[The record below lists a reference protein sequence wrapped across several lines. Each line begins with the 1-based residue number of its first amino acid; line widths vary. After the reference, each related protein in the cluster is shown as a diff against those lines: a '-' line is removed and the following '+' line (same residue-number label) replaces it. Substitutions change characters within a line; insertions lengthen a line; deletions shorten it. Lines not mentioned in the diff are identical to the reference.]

1 MKTGGL
7 TGPIGGCNLHIAMLS
22 GEYPPRWGGMG
33 STVFHLAGALV
44 KQGHRVTVITRRDK
58 SVERNPQKIP
68 QQEGVSV
75 LSVKWAPLPMA
86 FTVSYGKWALR
97 ELLRIHRKDPFDA
110 VHVHAPMISWK
121 EKQYQMVKEK
131 IGPVI
136 TSLHGSWL
144 GERDGMTRAAKHGE
158 SAVWKNP
165 NDLAILLT
173 AKHYAKYERAAI
185 RASTLCVANS
195 EATKADFQSRYN
207 PPENWRCEVVRWGV
221 DTNMFLPL
229 DCDHEDSIL
238 AHEEMR
244 KRYGEPD
251 ENALAGMTE
260 TDTPLILAVGRLVAR
275 KGYRTLLKA
284 MPAVLETFPGAHL
297 VIVGRGHMK
306 RTLERQAK
314 KLGVS
319 EALTIEPSLPFEELA
334 QLFRSADLV
343 AYPSYYEGQGLIP
356 LEAMASGTPVVTVN
370 DGPLPEMVDE
380 TVGGLF
386 DIDHP
391 ETLSAAINELLNNHE
406 QREMMAANG
415 RRRVL
420 DEYTYALNAERY
432 AKYYATKD

>member
-1 MKTGGL
+1 M
-7 TGPIGGCNLHIAMLS
+7 HIAMLS

-44 KQGHRVTVITRRDK
+44 KLGHRVTVITRHDK
-58 SVERNPQKIP
+58 TVERNPKKIP
-68 QQEGVSV
+68 QQKGVSV

-86 FTVSYGKWALR
+86 FTVSYGKWAMR
-97 ELLRIHRKDPFDA
+97 ELMRIHKKDPFHA

-121 EKQYQMVKEK
+121 EKQYQMVREK

-158 SAVWKNP
+158 AAVWKNP

-185 RASTLCVANS
+185 RASTVCVANS
-195 EATKADFQSRYN
+195 EATKADFITRYN
-207 PPENWRCEVVRWGV
+207 PPEDWRCEVVRWGV
-221 DTNMFLPL
+221 DTNMFVPL
-229 DCDHEDSIL
+229 DRDHEDTML
-238 AHEEMR
+238 AHESIR
-244 KRYGEPD
+244 NRYGEPD
-251 ENALAGMTE
+251 ENALAGLPNTE
-260 TDTPLILAVGRLVAR
+260 TPLLLAVGRLVAR

-284 MPAVLETFPGAHL
+284 MPEVLQSFPKAHL

-314 KLGVS
+314 RLGVS
-319 EALTIEPSLPFEELA
+319 ESVTIEPGLPFDELA
-334 QLFRSADLV
+334 QLFRSSDLV

-356 LEAMASGTPVVTVN
+356 LEAMASGTPVVTVD
-370 DGPLPEMVDE
+370 DGPLPEMVDDS
-380 TVGGLF
+380 VGGLF
-386 DIDHP
+386 DIDQP
-391 ETLSAAINELLNNHE
+391 ETLAKTIESLLQNHDGR
-406 QREMMAANG
+406 QNMAKKG
-415 RRRVL
+415 RKRVL

-432 AKYYATKD
+432 AEFYASSD

>member
-1 MKTGGL
+1 
-7 TGPIGGCNLHIAMLS
+7 MLS

-44 KQGHRVTVITRRDK
+44 RMGHRVTVITRRDK
-58 SVERNPQKIP
+58 NAIRNPRSIP
-68 QQEGVSV
+68 HQEGVSV
-75 LSVKWAPLPMA
+75 LQVKWAPLPMA

-97 ELLRIHRKDPFDA
+97 ELLRIHRKDPVDA

-121 EKQYQMVKEK
+121 EKQYNMVRETVA
-131 IGPVI
+131 PVI

-144 GERDGMTRAAKHGE
+144 GERDGMIRAAKHGE
-158 SAVWKNP
+158 SATWKNP

-173 AKHYAKYERAAI
+173 AKHYAKYERAAV

-195 EATKADFQSRYN
+195 EATKRDFQARYN
-207 PPENWRCEVVRWGV
+207 PPEGWRCEVVRWGV
-221 DTNMFLPL
+221 DTDMFVPL
-229 DCDHEDSIL
+229 DADHEDTML
-238 AHEEMR
+238 AHENIR
-244 KRYGEPD
+244 NRYGSPD
-251 ENALAGMTE
+251 ENALAGRSDTN
-260 TDTPLILAVGRLVAR
+260 TPLILAVGRLVAR
-275 KGYRTLLKA
+275 KGFRTLLKS
-284 MPAVLETFPGAHL
+284 MPSVLKSHPGAHL

-319 EALTIEPSLPFEELA
+319 DSVTIEPGMPFEDLA
-334 QLFRSADLV
+334 QLFRSANLV

-356 LEAMASGTPVVTVN
+356 LEAMASGTPVVTVD

-380 TVGGLF
+380 SVGALF
-386 DIDHP
+386 NL
-391 ETLSAAINELLNNHE
+391 ETPNSLADSINDLLSNHE
-406 QREMMAANG
+406 IRTTMAAAG

-432 AKYYATKD
+432 AEFYANK

>member
-1 MKTGGL
+1 
-7 TGPIGGCNLHIAMLS
+7 MLS

-44 KQGHRVTVITRRDK
+44 KLGHRVTVITRRDK
-58 SVERNPQKIP
+58 SVERNPKKIP
-68 QQEGVSV
+68 QQKGVSV

-86 FTVSYGKWALR
+86 FTVSYGKWAMR
-97 ELLRIHRKDPFDA
+97 ELMRIHKKDPFDA

-121 EKQYQMVKEK
+121 EKQYERVREQ

-158 SAVWKNP
+158 AAVWKNP

-173 AKHYAKYERAAI
+173 AKHYAKYERAAV
-185 RASTLCVANS
+185 RASTVCVANS
-195 EATKADFQSRYN
+195 EATKADFIARYD
-207 PPENWRCEVVRWGV
+207 PPEQWRCEVVRWGV
-221 DTNMFLPL
+221 DTNMFVPL
-229 DCDHEDSIL
+229 DRDHEDTML
-238 AHEEMR
+238 AHETIR
-244 KRYGEPD
+244 NRYGEPD
-251 ENALAGMTE
+251 ENALAGLPDTE
-260 TDTPLILAVGRLVAR
+260 TPLILAVGRLVAR

-284 MPAVLETFPGAHL
+284 MPDVLKSFPKAHL

-314 KLGVS
+314 RLGVS
-319 EALTIEPSLPFEELA
+319 ESVTIEPGLPFDELA

-356 LEAMASGTPVVTVN
+356 LEAMASGTPVVTVD
-370 DGPLPEMVDE
+370 DGPLPEMVDDR
-380 TVGGLF
+380 VGGLF
-386 DIDHP
+386 DIDQAG
-391 ETLSAAINELLNNHE
+391 TLSKAIESLLQDH
-406 QREMMAANG
+406 NG
-415 RRRVL
+415 RQTMAKNGRKRVL

-432 AKYYATKD
+432 AEFYATTD

>member
-1 MKTGGL
+1 M
-7 TGPIGGCNLHIAMLS
+7 HIAMLS

-44 KQGHRVTVITRRDK
+44 KLGHRVTVITRRDK
-58 SVERNPQKIP
+58 SVERNPKKIP
-68 QQEGVSV
+68 QQKGVSV

-86 FTVSYGKWALR
+86 FTVSYGKWAMR
-97 ELLRIHRKDPFDA
+97 ELMRIHKKDPFDA

-121 EKQYQMVKEK
+121 EKQYERVREQ

-158 SAVWKNP
+158 AAVWKNP

-173 AKHYAKYERAAI
+173 AKHYAKYERAAV
-185 RASTLCVANS
+185 RASTVCVANS
-195 EATKADFQSRYN
+195 EATKADFIARYD
-207 PPENWRCEVVRWGV
+207 PPEQWRCEVVRWGV
-221 DTNMFLPL
+221 DTNMFVPL
-229 DCDHEDSIL
+229 DRDHEDTML
-238 AHEEMR
+238 AHETIR
-244 KRYGEPD
+244 NRYGEPD
-251 ENALAGMTE
+251 ENALAGLPDTE
-260 TDTPLILAVGRLVAR
+260 TPLILAVGRLVAR

-284 MPAVLETFPGAHL
+284 MPDVLKSFPKAHL

-314 KLGVS
+314 RLGVS
-319 EALTIEPSLPFEELA
+319 ESVTIEPGLPFDELA

-356 LEAMASGTPVVTVN
+356 LEAMASGTPVVTVD
-370 DGPLPEMVDE
+370 DGPLPEMVDDR
-380 TVGGLF
+380 VGGLF
-386 DIDHP
+386 DIDQAG
-391 ETLSAAINELLNNHE
+391 TLSKAIESLLQDH
-406 QREMMAANG
+406 NG
-415 RRRVL
+415 RQTMAKNGRKRVL

-432 AKYYATKD
+432 AEFYATTD

>member
-1 MKTGGL
+1 
-7 TGPIGGCNLHIAMLS
+7 
-22 GEYPPRWGGMG
+22 
-33 STVFHLAGALV
+33 
-44 KQGHRVTVITRRDK
+44 
-58 SVERNPQKIP
+58 
-68 QQEGVSV
+68 
-75 LSVKWAPLPMA
+75 MA

-97 ELLRIHRKDPFDA
+97 ELMRIHKKDPFDA

-121 EKQYQMVKEK
+121 EKQYQMVREH

-158 SAVWKNP
+158 AAVWKNP

-173 AKHYAKYERAAI
+173 AKHYAKYERAAV
-185 RASTLCVANS
+185 RASTVCVANS
-195 EATKADFQSRYN
+195 EATKADFIARYD
-207 PPENWRCEVVRWGV
+207 PPEQWKCEVVRWGV
-221 DTNMFLPL
+221 DTDMFVPL
-229 DCDHEDSIL
+229 DRDHEDTML
-238 AHEEMR
+238 AHESIR

-251 ENALAGMTE
+251 ENALAGLPNTE
-260 TDTPLILAVGRLVAR
+260 TPLLLAVGRLVAR

-284 MPAVLETFPGAHL
+284 MPGVLQSFPEAHL

-314 KLGVS
+314 RLGVS
-319 EALTIEPSLPFEELA
+319 NSVTIEPGLPFDELA

-356 LEAMASGTPVVTVN
+356 LEAMASGTPVVTVD
-370 DGPLPEMVDE
+370 DGPLPEMVDQ

-386 DIDHP
+386 DIDQP
-391 ETLSAAINELLNNHE
+391 DTLSKAIESLLRDYDGR
-406 QREMMAANG
+406 QQMATNG
-415 RRRVL
+415 RKRVL

-432 AKYYATKD
+432 AEFYLSND

>member
-1 MKTGGL
+1 
-7 TGPIGGCNLHIAMLS
+7 MLS

-58 SVERNPQKIP
+58 SVEKNPKRIP

-97 ELLRIHRKDPFDA
+97 KLLRIHKKDPFDA
-110 VHVHAPMISWK
+110 VHIHAPMISWK
-121 EKQYQMVKEK
+121 EKQYRLVRETV
-131 IGPVI
+131 GPIV

-144 GERDGMTRAAKHGE
+144 GERDGMVRAAKYGE
-158 SAVWKNP
+158 AAVWKNP

-185 RASTLCVANS
+185 QESSICVANS
-195 EATKADFQSRYN
+195 EATREDFRARYD
-207 PPENWRCEVVRWGV
+207 PPENWKCEVVRWGV
-221 DTNMFLPL
+221 DTNMFVPL
-229 DCDHEDSIL
+229 DRDHEDTML

-244 KRYGEPD
+244 QRYGAPD
-251 ENALAGMTE
+251 ENALGGLANTS
-260 TDTPLILAVGRLVAR
+260 TPLILAVGRLVAR

-284 MPAVLETFPGAHL
+284 IPKVLENNPNAHL
-297 VIVGRGHMK
+297 VIVGRGHMR
-306 RTLERQAK
+306 RTLLRQAK

-319 EALTIEPSLPFEELA
+319 ESVTIESGLPFEQLA

-356 LEAMASGTPVVTVN
+356 LEAMASGTPVLTVN
-370 DGPLPEMVDE
+370 DGPLPEMVDD
-380 TVGGLF
+380 TVGALF
-386 DIDHP
+386 DINKP
-391 ETLSAAINELLNNHE
+391 ESLANAINEILSDSE
-406 QREMMAANG
+406 ARESMAENG

-432 AKYYATKD
+432 SEFYSTGI

>member
-1 MKTGGL
+1 M
-7 TGPIGGCNLHIAMLS
+7 HIAMLS

-44 KQGHRVTVITRRDK
+44 KLGHRVTVITRRDK
-58 SVERNPQKIP
+58 TVERNPKKIP
-68 QQEGVSV
+68 QQKGVSV

-97 ELLRIHRKDPFDA
+97 ELMRIHKKDPFHA

-121 EKQYQMVKEK
+121 EKQYQMVREK

-158 SAVWKNP
+158 AAVWKNP

-185 RASTLCVANS
+185 RASTVCVANS
-195 EATKADFQSRYN
+195 EATKADFIARYS
-207 PPENWRCEVVRWGV
+207 PPEDWRCEVVRWGV
-221 DTNMFLPL
+221 DTNMFVPL
-229 DCDHEDSIL
+229 DRDHEDTML
-238 AHEEMR
+238 AHESIR
-244 KRYGEPD
+244 NRYGEPD
-251 ENALAGMTE
+251 ENALAGLPNTE
-260 TDTPLILAVGRLVAR
+260 TPLLLAVGRLVAR

-284 MPAVLETFPGAHL
+284 MPEVLQSFPKAHL

-314 KLGVS
+314 RLGVS
-319 EALTIEPSLPFEELA
+319 ESVTIEPGLPFDELA
-334 QLFRSADLV
+334 QLFRSSDLV

-356 LEAMASGTPVVTVN
+356 LEAMASGTPVVTVD
-370 DGPLPEMVDE
+370 DGPLPEMVDDS
-380 TVGGLF
+380 VGGLF
-386 DIDHP
+386 DIDQP
-391 ETLSAAINELLNNHE
+391 ETLAKTIESLLQNHDGR
-406 QREMMAANG
+406 QNMATKG
-415 RRRVL
+415 RKRVL

-432 AKYYATKD
+432 AQFYASSD

>member
-1 MKTGGL
+1 V
-7 TGPIGGCNLHIAMLS
+7 HIAMLS

-44 KQGHRVTVITRRDK
+44 KLGHRVTVITRRDK
-58 SVERNPQKIP
+58 SVERNPKKIP
-68 QQEGVSV
+68 QQKGVSV

-97 ELLRIHRKDPFDA
+97 ELMRIHKKDPFDA

-121 EKQYQMVKEK
+121 EKQYQMVREH

-158 SAVWKNP
+158 AAVWKNP

-173 AKHYAKYERAAI
+173 AKHYAKYERAAV
-185 RASTLCVANS
+185 RASTVCVANS
-195 EATKADFQSRYN
+195 EATKADFIARYD
-207 PPENWRCEVVRWGV
+207 PPEQWKCEVVRWGV
-221 DTNMFLPL
+221 DTDMFVPL
-229 DCDHEDSIL
+229 DRDHEDTML
-238 AHEEMR
+238 AHESIR

-251 ENALAGMTE
+251 ENALAGLPNTE
-260 TDTPLILAVGRLVAR
+260 TPLLLAVGRLVAR

-284 MPAVLETFPGAHL
+284 MPGVLQSFPEAHL

-314 KLGVS
+314 RLGVS
-319 EALTIEPSLPFEELA
+319 NSVTIEPGLPFDELA

-356 LEAMASGTPVVTVN
+356 LEAMASGTPVVTVD
-370 DGPLPEMVDE
+370 DGPLPEMVDQ

-386 DIDHP
+386 DIDQP
-391 ETLSAAINELLNNHE
+391 DTLSKAIESLLRDYDGR
-406 QREMMAANG
+406 QQMATNG
-415 RRRVL
+415 RKRVL

-432 AKYYATKD
+432 AEFYLSND

>member
-1 MKTGGL
+1 
-7 TGPIGGCNLHIAMLS
+7 MLS

-58 SVERNPQKIP
+58 SVEKNPKRIP

-97 ELLRIHRKDPFDA
+97 KLLRIHKRDPFDA
-110 VHVHAPMISWK
+110 VHIHAPMISWK
-121 EKQYQMVKEK
+121 EKQYRLVRETV
-131 IGPVI
+131 GPIV

-144 GERDGMTRAAKHGE
+144 GERDGMVRAAKYGE
-158 SAVWKNP
+158 AAVWKNP

-185 RASTLCVANS
+185 QESSICVANS
-195 EATKADFQSRYN
+195 EATREDFRARYD
-207 PPENWRCEVVRWGV
+207 PPENWKCEVVRWGV
-221 DTNMFLPL
+221 DTNMFVPL
-229 DCDHEDSIL
+229 DRDHEDTML

-244 KRYGEPD
+244 QRYGAPD
-251 ENALAGMTE
+251 ENALGGLANTS
-260 TDTPLILAVGRLVAR
+260 TPLILAVGRLVAR

-284 MPAVLETFPGAHL
+284 MPKVLENNPNAHL
-297 VIVGRGHMK
+297 VIVGRGHMR
-306 RTLERQAK
+306 RTLLRQAK

-319 EALTIEPSLPFEELA
+319 ESVTIESGLPFEQLA

-356 LEAMASGTPVVTVN
+356 LEAMASGTPVLTVN
-370 DGPLPEMVDE
+370 DGPLPEMVDD
-380 TVGGLF
+380 TVGALF
-386 DIDHP
+386 DINKP
-391 ETLSAAINELLNNHE
+391 ESLANAINEILSDSE
-406 QREMMAANG
+406 ARESMAENG

-432 AKYYATKD
+432 SEFYSTGI

>member
-1 MKTGGL
+1 
-7 TGPIGGCNLHIAMLS
+7 MLS

-58 SVERNPQKIP
+58 SVERNPRKIP

-97 ELLRIHRKDPFDA
+97 ELLRIHRRDPFDA

-121 EKQYQMVKEK
+121 DKQYQMVKDK
-131 IGPVI
+131 VGPVI

-173 AKHYAKYERAAI
+173 AKHYAKYERAAV
-185 RASTLCVANS
+185 RTSTVCVANS
-195 EATKADFQSRYN
+195 EATKADFQARYD

-221 DTNMFLPL
+221 DTNMFVPL
-229 DCDHEDSIL
+229 DRDHEDTML

-244 KRYGEPD
+244 RRFGEPD
-251 ENALAGMTE
+251 ENALAGLAETE
-260 TDTPLILAVGRLVAR
+260 TPLILAVGRLVAR

-284 MPAVLETFPGAHL
+284 MPAVLEAYPGAHL
-297 VIVGRGHMK
+297 AIVGRGHMK

-314 KLGVS
+314 RLGVAES
-319 EALTIEPSLPFEELA
+319 VTIEAGLPFEQLA

-356 LEAMASGTPVVTVN
+356 LEAMASGTPVVTVD

-386 DIDHP
+386 DINQPD
-391 ETLSAAINELLNNHE
+391 TLGTAINALLNDPE
-406 QREMMAANG
+406 QRENMAANG

-420 DEYTYALNAERY
+420 DEYTYSLNAERY
-432 AKYYATKD
+432 AEYYATKD

>member
-1 MKTGGL
+1 M
-7 TGPIGGCNLHIAMLS
+7 HIAMLS

-44 KQGHRVTVITRRDK
+44 KLGHRVTVITRRDK
-58 SVERNPQKIP
+58 TVERNPKKIP
-68 QQEGVSV
+68 QQKGVSV

-86 FTVSYGKWALR
+86 FTVSYGKWAMR
-97 ELLRIHRKDPFDA
+97 ELMRIHKKDPFHA

-121 EKQYQMVKEK
+121 EKQYHMVREK

-158 SAVWKNP
+158 AAVWKNP

-185 RASTLCVANS
+185 RASTICVANS
-195 EATKADFQSRYN
+195 EATKADFITRYN
-207 PPENWRCEVVRWGV
+207 PPEDWRCEVVRWGV
-221 DTNMFLPL
+221 DTNMFVPL
-229 DCDHEDSIL
+229 DRDHEDTML
-238 AHEEMR
+238 AHESIR
-244 KRYGEPD
+244 NRYGEPD
-251 ENALAGMTE
+251 ENALAGLPNTE
-260 TDTPLILAVGRLVAR
+260 TPLLLAVGRLVAR

-284 MPAVLETFPGAHL
+284 MPEVLQSFPKAHL

-314 KLGVS
+314 RLGVS
-319 EALTIEPSLPFEELA
+319 ESVTIEPGLPFDELA
-334 QLFRSADLV
+334 QLFRSSDLV

-356 LEAMASGTPVVTVN
+356 LEAMASGTPVVTVD
-370 DGPLPEMVDE
+370 DGPLPEMVDDS
-380 TVGGLF
+380 VGGLF
-386 DIDHP
+386 DIDQP
-391 ETLSAAINELLNNHE
+391 ETLAKTIESLLQNHDGR
-406 QREMMAANG
+406 QDMAKKG
-415 RRRVL
+415 RKRVL

-432 AKYYATKD
+432 AEFYTSSD

>member
-1 MKTGGL
+1 M
-7 TGPIGGCNLHIAMLS
+7 HIAMLS

-44 KQGHRVTVITRRDK
+44 KLGHRVTVITRRDK
-58 SVERNPQKIP
+58 TVERNPKKIP
-68 QQEGVSV
+68 QQKGVSV

-86 FTVSYGKWALR
+86 FTVSYGKWAMR
-97 ELLRIHRKDPFDA
+97 ELMRIHKKDPFHA

-121 EKQYQMVKEK
+121 EKQYQMVRDK

-158 SAVWKNP
+158 AAVWKNP

-185 RASTLCVANS
+185 RASTVCVANS
-195 EATKADFQSRYN
+195 EATKADFITRYN
-207 PPENWRCEVVRWGV
+207 PPEDWRCEVVRWGV
-221 DTNMFLPL
+221 DTNMFVPL
-229 DCDHEDSIL
+229 DRDHEDTML
-238 AHEEMR
+238 AHESIR
-244 KRYGEPD
+244 NRYGEPD
-251 ENALAGMTE
+251 ENALAGLPNTE
-260 TDTPLILAVGRLVAR
+260 TPLLLAVGRLVAR

-284 MPAVLETFPGAHL
+284 MPEVLQSFPKAHL

-314 KLGVS
+314 RLGVS
-319 EALTIEPSLPFEELA
+319 ESVTIEPGLPFDELA
-334 QLFRSADLV
+334 QLFRSSDLV

-356 LEAMASGTPVVTVN
+356 LEAMASGTPVVTVD
-370 DGPLPEMVDE
+370 DGPLPEMVDDS
-380 TVGGLF
+380 VGGLF
-386 DIDHP
+386 DIDQP
-391 ETLSAAINELLNNHE
+391 ETLAKTIESLLQNHDGR
-406 QREMMAANG
+406 QNMAKKG
-415 RRRVL
+415 RKRVL

-432 AKYYATKD
+432 AEFYASSD

>member
-1 MKTGGL
+1 M
-7 TGPIGGCNLHIAMLS
+7 HIAMLS

-44 KQGHRVTVITRRDK
+44 KLGHRVTVITRRDK
-58 SVERNPQKIP
+58 TVERNPKKIP
-68 QQEGVSV
+68 QQKGVSV

-86 FTVSYGKWALR
+86 FTVSYGKWAMR
-97 ELLRIHRKDPFDA
+97 ELMRIHKKDPFHA

-121 EKQYQMVKEK
+121 EKQYQMVRDK

-158 SAVWKNP
+158 AAVWKNP

-185 RASTLCVANS
+185 HASTVCVANS
-195 EATKADFQSRYN
+195 EATKADFIARYS
-207 PPENWRCEVVRWGV
+207 PPEDWRCEVVRWGV
-221 DTNMFLPL
+221 DTNMFVPL
-229 DCDHEDSIL
+229 DRDHEDTML
-238 AHEEMR
+238 AHESIR
-244 KRYGEPD
+244 NRYGEPD
-251 ENALAGMTE
+251 ENALAGLPNTE
-260 TDTPLILAVGRLVAR
+260 TPLLLAVGRLVAR

-284 MPAVLETFPGAHL
+284 MPEVLQSFPKAHL

-314 KLGVS
+314 RLGVS
-319 EALTIEPSLPFEELA
+319 ESVTIEPGLPFDELA
-334 QLFRSADLV
+334 QLFRSSDLV

-356 LEAMASGTPVVTVN
+356 LEAMASGTPVVTVD
-370 DGPLPEMVDE
+370 DGPLPEMVDDS
-380 TVGGLF
+380 VGGLF
-386 DIDHP
+386 DIDRP
-391 ETLSAAINELLNNHE
+391 ETLAKTIESLLQNHDGR
-406 QREMMAANG
+406 QNMAKKG
-415 RRRVL
+415 RKRVL

-432 AKYYATKD
+432 AEFYASSD